1 MASRAKADVEA
12 AVLKR
17 GWLAHQA
24 PDFQRA
30 VLQQARL
37 VSLRADEYLFHAG
50 DATGGIYGVVSGGV
64 GVLIPGLGA
73 ALRLAGIVR
82 AGVWFGHG
90 PIMTGRA
97 RLLSFRATEP
107 SLALHVP
114 ISALLEIAASQP
126 ARARAVGSLS
136 DFTIDI
142 AIAAISDL
150 LIPELDRRLA
160 AVALRASGVDMDH
173 PTETSVLL
181 GLRQSDLA
189 EMANLSERMV
199 NRILKRFEARGWIE
213 AGYGGLTLADP
224 KALRAFAAEH

>member
-1 MASRAKADVEA
+1 MASPAKADVEA

-64 GVLIPGLGA
+64 GVLIPGLGS
-73 ALRLAGIVR
+73 ALRLAQVLR

-97 RLLSFRATEP
+97 RVLSFRATEP
-107 SLALHVP
+107 SLALHAP
-114 ISALLEIAASQP
+114 IAALQEIAASQP
-126 ARARAVGSLS
+126 TWAHAVGSLS
-136 DFTIDI
+136 DFSVDI
-142 AIAAISDL
+142 AIAAVSDL
-150 LIPELDRRLA
+150 LIPDSARRLA
-160 AVALRASGVDMDH
+160 AVLLRAAALDMDN
-173 PTETSVLL
+173 PPAKPVPLS
-181 GLRQSDLA
+181 LRQSEIA

-199 NRILKRFEARGWIE
+199 GRILKRFEVSGWIE

-224 KALRAFAAEH
+224 KALREFAAED